1 MYCAAFERIMNNLIQ
16 NVLEHSGASGIKVR
30 IRRTEKNA
38 HLSVEDNGV
47 GIPAAEQGHIF
58 ERLYK
63 GDASR
68 SKEGSGL
75 GPAITKKLAHALHG
89 KIHVESEEGAGAR
102 FVLELEC
109 VEDL

>member
-1 MYCAAFERIMNNLIQ
+1 M
-16 NVLEHSGASGIKVR
+16 LEHSGASGIKVR